1 MYSQTDV
8 QIKSFFHI
16 SNLKANASLN
26 VADHETSISVFPG
39 KELAAGSIA
48 SNRSSYK

>member
-8 QIKSFFHI
+8 QIKSFFDI
-16 SNLKANASLN
+16 NNLN

-39 KELAAGSIA
+39 SELAAGSIA
-48 SNRSSYK
+48 SNRSSYQ